1 MPVQTRDEVVSKTAR
16 ASAVQSSAPR
26 KLQTDPG
33 IKRLVPLNGGEH
45 VYLRNPVTG
54 KSPKF
59 RVGSEEFVNAMAELG
74 DQWRQQLLN
83 ELKELG
89 WAESYD
95 ALESR

>member
-1 MPVQTRDEVVSKTAR
+1 MPVLTRDEVVSKTAR
-16 ASAVQSSAPR
+16 ASAVQAGP
-26 KLQTDPG
+26 KKMQTDPG

-45 VYLRNPVTG
+45 VYLRHPVTG

-59 RVGSEEFVNAMAELG
+59 RVGSEQFVDALAELG
-74 DQWRQQLLN
+74 DQWRPQLLV

-89 WAESYD
+89 WSEVYD

>member
-1 MPVQTRDEVVSKTAR
+1 MPVLTRDEVVSKTAR
-16 ASAVQSSAPR
+16 ASAVQSGSK

-33 IKRLVPLNGGEH
+33 MKRLVPLNGGDN
-45 VYLRNPVTG
+45 VYLRHPVTG

-59 RVGSEEFVNAMAELG
+59 KVASDEFINTLAELG
-74 DQWRQQLLN
+74 DQWRPQLLL

-89 WAESYD
+89 WSEAYD